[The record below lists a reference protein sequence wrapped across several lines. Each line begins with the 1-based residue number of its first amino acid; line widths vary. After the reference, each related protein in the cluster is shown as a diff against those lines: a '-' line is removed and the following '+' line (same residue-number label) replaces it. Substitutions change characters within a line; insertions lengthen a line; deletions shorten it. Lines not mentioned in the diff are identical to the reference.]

1 MKCDNCPSVAVYELR
16 QKPTS
21 QFYCASHLPWFVKLS
36 RDLNVKI
43 FEVSSSTPVA
53 PEPIVE
59 TPIVEEL
66 VVEEPKATEE
76 SKKSVKKKAEV
87 KETTEEK

>member
-1 MKCDNCPSVAVYELR
+1 MKCDNCPSAAVYELK

-43 FEVSSSTPVA
+43 FEVSLSTPAA
-53 PEPIVE
+53 PAP
-59 TPIVEEL
+59 
-66 VVEEPKATEE
+66 VVEEPVVEE
-76 SKKSVKKKAEV
+76 SQIVEEPKKSVKKKAEV